1 MNIPFKPCD
10 ILIPKKNFEKWSVVA
25 CDQYTSDAD
34 YWKRVEKTV
43 GDSESTLRI
52 TLPEIYLEDSDV
64 SSKIEKVNSIMYE
77 YITSGIFNELKNCYI
92 YTERMVSNGKIR
104 KGLVGAFD
112 LEEYDFNKGSTSQ
125 IRATEGTVLERI
137 PPRVKI
143 RENAPLEL
151 PHIMILIDDRE
162 NAVINAVTEAKAESN
177 KVYDFELM
185 ENGGRL
191 CGYKVSGDASEKV
204 NSALEAFY
212 NKDSF
217 DKKYEIDG
225 KEILVFAVG
234 DGNHSLATA
243 KTCWENIKKTL
254 TPEEQKNHPARYA
267 LAELVNIHDES
278 LEFEPI
284 HRLIFDVNPEKFLA
298 EMKTFFA
305 DCKLEETVDLK
316 ENGFTV
322 ITEKGAEN
330 YYINSPKFNLTVGD
344 VQNYIDFYIA
354 NMETQSKVDYIHGE
368 ETVLNKAKEHNTVG
382 IILPAMA
389 KNDLFKTVIIDGVLP
404 RKTFSMGHANEKRF
418 YLECRKIK

>member
-1 MNIPFKPCD
+1 M
-10 ILIPKKNFEKWSVVA
+10 LPK
-25 CDQYTSDAD
+25 
-34 YWKRVEKTV
+34 
-43 GDSESTLRI
+43 
-52 TLPEIYLEDSDV
+52 
-64 SSKIEKVNSIMYE
+64 
-77 YITSGIFNELKNCYI
+77 
-92 YTERMVSNGKIR
+92 
-104 KGLVGAFD
+104 
-112 LEEYDFNKGSTSQ
+112 
-125 IRATEGTVLERI
+125 
-137 PPRVKI
+137 
-143 RENAPLEL
+143 
-151 PHIMILIDDRE
+151 
-162 NAVINAVTEAKAESN
+162 
-177 KVYDFELM
+177 
-185 ENGGRL
+185 
-191 CGYKVSGDASEKV
+191 KV